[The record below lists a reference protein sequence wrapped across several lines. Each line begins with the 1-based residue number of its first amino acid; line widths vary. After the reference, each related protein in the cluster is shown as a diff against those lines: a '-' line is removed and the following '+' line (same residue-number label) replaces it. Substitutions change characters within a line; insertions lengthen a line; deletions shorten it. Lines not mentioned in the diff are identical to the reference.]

1 MANGEKFTVEY
12 IYKAQSLNAFEKM
25 LKRAQRTA
33 KSMDSQMRTIGKS
46 YDKMSSSSKKM
57 TLAMNQNNKASQ
69 KYKTTSGSI
78 VKTNKQISSSNLS
91 AAASFKKAA
100 AQNARSAALLKAQG
114 QKIKGFGEDVTS
126 IGRTM
131 TMFSAATFAAFA
143 GMIKSGKDFETQF
156 AGVTK
161 TVSDGTP
168 AMTSSIQNFRNEI
181 LGMLKELPI
190 ASEELNSIAEIGGQM
205 GIPINNLRTFT
216 EVIAKL
222 GIATNIT
229 GESGA
234 EMIGK
239 FLNIMDLK
247 PTERNMREFGDVI
260 VALGNAMNGTEQ
272 DILELA
278 NRLSG
283 AASMIK
289 MSQKDTLALSSAM
302 AAVGIRAEMGGGA
315 FQRVS
320 LQIQDYVDDGGAGL
334 TKLAKIAGMTAD
346 EFTKSWKSKPLDA
359 FMAFEKGI
367 REAGDQGSKVFRSM
381 FRNNTRDIQ
390 MVLKLANGYQ
400 QLVLAQKTA
409 NQAALEG
416 GNLTRESSIRFQTMD
431 SKLQLLKNSFTVLSV
446 AMTDKFGDE
455 IKGLISNVTGFITN
469 TTNWVSSLDANSV
482 KMITT
487 LALLAAGVGP
497 VTLAFGG
504 FLKVAG
510 QVKIIKGSVI
520 GGLTFMQKSFAK
532 TGKTA
537 KVAGVGTETF
547 LGNLLRIPQIKSKVG
562 NGITYVKNQFENLAV
577 QMSLADG
584 FGQSAIALFSSGLP
598 IALGVGA
605 VAIAGIGLAW
615 YLAGENMRKARDMTK
630 TATDTMVNSWNAAS
644 KGSQSLNTSL
654 ENISRTSQNVNKDI
668 TLLSTVI
675 RANDT
680 NYRDYVNNV
689 NDANTTLIESS
700 KKVVDQRLQDA
711 QVLIAADDSLTEKQK
726 ANALERQSKV
736 YNQDTANLEKIRVA
750 WEKAF
755 ASGNQMQ
762 MIKISQQLNKELERQ
777 GILTNKS
784 ADGFVLQA
792 KRMRDSGVLT
802 AETQKKMYGEAAE
815 AINASLASVES
826 AYFDV
831 MNNSKSTAEQ
841 IAQANKS
848 MASATK
854 KAFNDMGKVIGTANN
869 VNLAPFMKT
878 LKNGLIEYPENAS
891 AAMKRAID
899 EMNSYLEKM
908 PDQQKAFLEKTVN
921 NWNVVFKDGL
931 NTFYLGGKDVTYALS
946 AGISAGF
953 AGSHEEMRKKVNE
966 LGLVFDEKQN
976 EFTFKGFLL
985 SSSLFKGIDR
995 GLPAKKLKTYMEAR
1009 LSEIGYELDLKNG
1022 QYFYK
1027 GYNIGDKIFK
1037 GIDWGLPE
1045 EKLVKELQS
1054 RITASNEAMLTEA
1067 QKNQSGK
1074 EIAENITK
1082 QVKAGKYSEAMQT
1095 ATRLLKFAEGTGNN
1109 EGTKVA
1115 KNIIKKLK
1123 AGDYKGAMDLV
1134 DKALKLPKGAGSIQ
1148 GANWGNNFMTS
1159 LPKAIQDI
1167 LAGKTP
1173 GKGSILERNYGKNFG
1188 LDRAKMAQD
1197 IANKIIVNAQQP
1209 RPEFNQYI
1217 SVKTEN
1223 VTTAS
1228 SLTKIRQRA
1237 GFLH

>member
-1 MANGEKFTVEY
+1 MPSGEKYTVEY
-12 IYKAQSLNAFEKM
+12 IYSGKSLTAFDKM

-33 KSMDSQMRTIGKS
+33 KSMDRQMRTIGS
-46 YDKMSSSSKKM
+46 TYDKMSSSTKKM

-69 KYKTTSGSI
+69 KYKTSSGNI
-78 VKTNKQISSSNLS
+78 VKTNRQLTSSNLS
-91 AAASFKKAA
+91 AADSFKRAA

-126 IGRTM
+126 VGRTM

-168 AMTSSIQNFRNEI
+168 AMTASIQNFRNEI

-205 GIPINNLRTFT
+205 GIPIQNLRTFT

-229 GESGA
+229 GEEGA

-272 DILELA
+272 DILQLA

-289 MSQKDTLALSSAM
+289 MSQKETLALSSAM

-320 LQIQDYVDDGGAGL
+320 IQIQDYVDEGGAGL
-334 TKLAKIAGMTAD
+334 AKLAKIANMTSA
-346 EFTKSWKSKPLDA
+346 EFVKSWKSKPLDA

-367 REAGDQGSKVFRSM
+367 RDAGDQGSAVFRSM
-381 FRNNTRDIQ
+381 FKNNTRDLQ
-390 MVLKLANGYQ
+390 MVLKLANGYE
-400 QLVLAQKTA
+400 QLVLAKKTA

-416 GNLTRESSIRFQTMD
+416 GNLTRESNIRFQTMD
-431 SKLQLLKNSFTVLSV
+431 SKIQLLKNSFTTLSV

-455 IKGLISNVTGFITN
+455 IKGIIGNVTDFVQN
-469 TTNWVSSLDANSV
+469 ATNWVSSLDADSV
-482 KMITT
+482 KTITT
-487 LALLAAGVGP
+487 LGLLAAGIGP

-510 QVKIIKGSVI
+510 QVKIVRGSVMS
-520 GGLTFMQKSFAK
+520 GLNFMQKSFAK

-547 LGNLLRIPQIKSKVG
+547 IGNLLRIPQMKYKVNQG
-562 NGITYVKNQFENLAV
+562 VTFVKNQFENLAL
-577 QMSLADG
+577 QMSLANG
-584 FGQSAIALFSSGLP
+584 IGQKTIAFFTSGLP
-598 IALGVGA
+598 MALGVGA
-605 VAIAGIGLAW
+605 IAIGAIGLAW
-615 YLAGENMRKARDMTK
+615 YLSTENMRRARDMTK

-644 KGSQSLNTSL
+644 KGSQALNTTMA
-654 ENISRTSQNVNKDI
+654 NISRTSQNVAKDI

-675 RANDT
+675 RAGDT

-700 KKVVDQRLQDA
+700 KKVIDQRLQDT
-711 QVLIAADDSLTEKQK
+711 QTLIAADSSLTAAQK
-726 ANALERQSKV
+726 KSALERESKV
-736 YNQDTANLEKIRVA
+736 YGKDTANLEKIRVA
-750 WEKAF
+750 WQKAF
-755 ASGNQMQ
+755 ASGNQTQ
-762 MIKISQQLNKELERQ
+762 MIKVSQQLNKELERQ

-784 ADGFVLQA
+784 ADSFVLQA

-802 AETQKKMYGEAAE
+802 TETQKKLYGEAAE
-815 AINASLASVES
+815 AINASLAEVQS
-826 AYFDV
+826 AYVDV
-831 MNNSKSTAEQ
+831 MSNSKATAAQ
-841 IAQANKS
+841 IAQANRS
-848 MASATK
+848 MEAATK
-854 KAFNDMGKVIGTANN
+854 KAFTDMAKVIGNTNN
-869 VNLAPFMKT
+869 VDLSPFIKT
-878 LKNGLIEYPENAS
+878 LKNGYIEYPEHAT

-899 EMNSYLEKM
+899 EMNAYLEKM
-908 PDQQKAFLEKTVN
+908 PDQQKEFLNKTVD
-921 NWNVVFKDGL
+921 NWSIVFKDGF
-931 NTFYLGGKDVTYALS
+931 NTFFLGGKDVTSGLV
-946 AGISAGF
+946 AGVSEGF
-953 AGSHEEMRKKVNE
+953 AGSVEQMRKKVTE
-966 LGLVFDEKQN
+966 LGLVFDEKQKL
-976 EFTFKGFLL
+976 FTFKGV
-985 SSSLFKGIDR
+985 SLGNNIFKGLDK
-995 GLPAKKLKTYMEAR
+995 GLPAKKLKAFMDAR
-1009 LSEIGYELDLKNG
+1009 LSLGTKTEIKNG
-1022 QYFYK
+1022 QAFYK
-1027 GYNIGDKIFK
+1027 GYNLGDQIFK
-1037 GIDWGLPE
+1037 GINMALPE
-1045 EKLVKELQS
+1045 NKLVPLLEARIKEANS
-1054 RITASNEAMLTEA
+1054 ASLTEA
-1067 QKNQSGK
+1067 QKNQTGTQ
-1074 EIAENITK
+1074 IAENITE
-1082 QVKAGKYSEAMQT
+1082 QVKAGKYAEAMRT
-1095 ATRLLKFAEGTGNN
+1095 AQRLLKFSEKTGSK

-1115 KNIIKKLK
+1115 ENIIKKLEN
-1123 AGDYKGAMDLV
+1123 GDYKGAMEEV

-1148 GANWGNNFMTS
+1148 GANWGNNFMFN

-1173 GKGSILERNYGKNFG
+1173 GKGSILERDFGKNFD

-1197 IANKIIVNAQQP
+1197 IANKIMINSQQP
-1209 RPEFNQYI
+1209 RPEYNQYV
-1217 SVKTEN
+1217 SVQTKD
-1223 VTTAS
+1223 VTTVS
-1228 SLTKIRQRA
+1228 SLTKIKQRA
-1237 GFLH
+1237 GFLQ